1 MESRFFQSFSEMSG
15 PGITVVGYIFGVRAI
30 VPLFDKA
37 DACSQAIVGVF
48 DSTVRVSQTPS
59 LVSSFANRG
68 SWTWS
73 LCSNLSLPL
82 PTWLPMAVLFL
93 PIAFSFCI
101 YLAVFLRDKGS
112 AIFKT
117 LPVALVYAA
126 ASVLIVL
133 FTLSCVY
140 FAPNHLRALS
150 LEWKW
155 SELFRA
161 KDETSVQLIQAQLEC
176 CGLNNMHDRAW
187 PFPAKGVDAYE
198 CERSQGWDKSCL
210 NIWKE
215 NLIVASSLTGISSIA
230 GFICVVRKICTPP
243 S

>member
-1 MESRFFQSFSEMSG
+1 
-15 PGITVVGYIFGVRAI
+15 
-30 VPLFDKA
+30 
-37 DACSQAIVGVF
+37 
-48 DSTVRVSQTPS
+48 
-59 LVSSFANRG
+59 
-68 SWTWS
+68 
-73 LCSNLSLPL
+73 
-82 PTWLPMAVLFL
+82 MAVLFL

-112 AIFKT
+112 AIFKA

-210 NIWKE
+210 NVWKE
-215 NLIVASSLTGISSIA
+215 NLIIASSLTGISSIA
-230 GFICVVRKICTPP
+230 GFICVICISSIAGVWHLPRDAADNNIRSSSTTSLVPGHGNSYGTQDERRSMGSEVLQEHQRLSLSLP
-243 S
+243 QEIGSMEHDQNQRS